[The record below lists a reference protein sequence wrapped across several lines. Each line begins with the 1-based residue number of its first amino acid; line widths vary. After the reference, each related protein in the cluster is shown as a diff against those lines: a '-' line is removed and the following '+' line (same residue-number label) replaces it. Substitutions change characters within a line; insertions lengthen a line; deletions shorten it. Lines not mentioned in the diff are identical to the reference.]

1 MGQQIAPA
9 HELFS
14 GAVVSGG
21 SGDLDLS
28 FDETRALEAADI
40 DAAIEPPSGNTGTFE
55 EVFSGD
61 GDTGTVEQLAD
72 MSGIDFEFDE
82 TLASSN
88 ESNDATEE
96 APIDFGEDDASI
108 DFSLDGLDDELETSA
123 GGDTVEQPVDLDD
136 LDTDIENTAER
147 EGIDLSSMSVLD
159 ESTEAMTAT
168 TGDATAE
175 IGADLLDATGVTSVL
190 PDDFKVD
197 LPSEPA
203 DVSGDAETL
212 LADTSGLVLDDLDL
226 DAGESADSTN
236 IMPLANND
244 GGVDLDVADLTSEL
258 RVDDI
263 SEATQE
269 LPVGNGDATLFSDEV
284 FAGDADSDAD
294 TGLNLALDDTAETN
308 VAEVGTKLDLARA
321 YVDMG
326 DPEGARSILKEVL
339 NEGDDS
345 QQAEAQKLLEALG
358 A

>member
-1 MGQQIAPA
+1 
-9 HELFS
+9 
-14 GAVVSGG
+14 
-21 SGDLDLS
+21 
-28 FDETRALEAADI
+28 
-40 DAAIEPPSGNTGTFE
+40 
-55 EVFSGD
+55 
-61 GDTGTVEQLAD
+61 
-72 MSGIDFEFDE
+72 
-82 TLASSN
+82 
-88 ESNDATEE
+88 E

-108 DFSLDGLDDELETSA
+108 DFSLDGLDDELETSS